1 MNIEDMIK
9 ELNKKVPDELIENY
23 LNLKNNDID
32 YVSLTYIDNEFV
44 FLLNCPNSYD
54 SYDIICIEF
63 NKVKSF
69 FEKENDNELNLS

>member
-1 MNIEDMIK
+1 M
-9 ELNKKVPDELIENY
+9 
-23 LNLKNNDID
+23 
-32 YVSLTYIDNEFV
+32 SLTYIDNEFV